1 MILTL
6 TPCIENQNFTEK
18 VLTLIHN
25 CLGIGELNLE
35 LVIFSAMVQILH
47 ATCLSSFVLLI
58 DPFEVADLES
68 TECLKDLIELF
79 ICVLSLE

>member
-1 MILTL
+1 MILIL
-6 TPCIENQNFTEK
+6 SSCIEDENFTEK

-35 LVIFSAMVQILH
+35 LVIFRAMIQVLH
-47 ATCLSSFVLLI
+47 APYLSRFVLLI

-68 TECLKDLIELF
+68 AECLKDLIELF
-79 ICVLSLE
+79 ISILGLE